1 MYIHVIFNPN
11 QVIQPQG
18 NKVVQYFKI
27 LNSVI
32 LDWPTQKT
40 YTLLNHLRDVFRIKS
55 CNILPEIIIVLNIKY
70 QLLFLIK
77 IEVST

>member
-11 QVIQPQG
+11 QVKKPQG

-32 LDWPTQKT
+32 FHKTEVLTVILRCLMGLHLDWVKSYGLRCSLRLHASSANSQKIAS
-40 YTLLNHLRDVFRIKS
+40 DK
-55 CNILPEIIIVLNIKY
+55 
-70 QLLFLIK
+70 
-77 IEVST
+77 